1 MFASWGSLM
10 ARWRWGV
17 LAAVLAAVV
26 CSGAWGAG
34 VFGRLVEGGFGDPD
48 SESARAAAAI
58 EAGIG
63 ARGGDV
69 LLVYAVP
76 AGTVDDP
83 GIGERV
89 TDRLADLPPGEV
101 LSVTSYWQSRAP
113 QLVSA
118 DRTKAVAV
126 LTLAGADDAAKADS
140 YRKIRDHLG
149 VEGLG
154 LQAAGAVPFQLVT
167 AELSAAELTK
177 AELISLPIV
186 LGLLLLIFGSLVAA
200 SLPVLVGGCAVVGAL
215 GVLHAIALGTEVN
228 SFAVNV
234 ASMLGLGMAIDYG
247 LFMVGRFREEQAAG
261 RAVADAV
268 SRTVATAGRTVVFSA
283 TLLTTALAG
292 LLFFP
297 QAFLRSLAYGGMAAV
312 ALAALTSLTLLPAL
326 LAVLGPRVDRLPFR
340 LRRRTTAG
348 PAEAA
353 AWTRLAGF
361 VMRRPAAVALPI
373 VAVLALL
380 AAPVAAVRFGEED
393 ERVLP
398 AANPARQAVETLKAE
413 FPALGTG
420 TIDVVLRGADGTAPA
435 VAAGRTFA
443 AAVERVPGIATVEVA
458 GAGGDVLVLAAAPAG
473 TDPYSTAAADTV
485 EAVRALTP
493 PAGTSLLV
501 GGATA
506 RNLDSLDATVDR
518 LPWMIGTM
526 VGATVVLMFLAFGSV
541 LLPVKAVVLSALS
554 LTATFGILVWI
565 FQEGHGADL
574 LGVTP
579 APAAVGIVVLMA
591 AVVFGLST
599 DYEVFLLSRMVE
611 ARARGATT
619 TDAVT
624 AGLVRTGRVITAAA
638 LLLIVVTGAFALSSL
653 TTMRYIGVGM
663 IIALVLD
670 ATVVRMLLV
679 PAILRLLG
687 DWSWWAPAG
696 LRRLQERAGLSE
708 VEAADAAPPRAAGIG
723 APSDVA
729 AADPGAAL
737 SAGAAAAPLSG
748 AAVAPPSGAA
758 LLDGMEEGTDPAF
771 DPRVEGA
778 AGQAHP
784 EDGQGNGG
792 RPAER
797 PAHPPIGDRRSTPR
811 HPSNHLP

>member
-1 MFASWGSLM
+1 MS
-10 ARWRWGV
+10 RRRWGV
-17 LAAVLAAVV
+17 LATVLAAVV
-26 CSGAWGAG
+26 TSGMWGAG
-34 VFGRLVEGGFGDPD
+34 VFGRLVEGGYGDPG
-48 SESARAAAAI
+48 SESAKAAAAI
-58 EAGIG
+58 EQGLG

-69 LLVYAVP
+69 VLVYGLP

-83 GIGERV
+83 GVGERV
-89 TDRLADLPPGEV
+89 NDRLGALPPREV
-101 LSVTSYWQSRAP
+101 LSVTSYWQSHAP

-118 DRTKAVAV
+118 DRTKAVATLV
-126 LTLAGADDAAKADS
+126 LAGADDAAKVDA
-140 YRKIRDHLG
+140 YREIRDDLT
-149 VEGLG
+149 VEGME
-154 LQAAGAVPFQLVT
+154 LQVTGAVPFQDVT
-167 AELSAAELTK
+167 TELSAGELTK
-177 AELISLPIV
+177 AEFVSLPIV

-215 GVLHAIALGTEVN
+215 GVLHAIALATEVN
-228 SFAVNV
+228 PFAVNV

-268 SRTVATAGRTVVFSA
+268 SRTVATAGRTVAFSA

-326 LAVLGPRVDRLPFR
+326 LAVLGPRVDRLPVR
-340 LRRRTTAG
+340 LRRRPVTG
-348 PAEAA
+348 PPPESA
-353 AWTRLAGF
+353 AWTRLAGV

-373 VAVLALL
+373 IAVLALL

-398 AANPARQAVETLKAE
+398 AAHPARQAAETLKAE
-413 FPALGTG
+413 FPALGAG
-420 TIDVVLRGADGTAPA
+420 TIDVVLRGADGTAPPP
-435 VAAGRTFA
+435 AAGQDFA
-443 AAVERVPGIATVEVA
+443 AAVARVPGIATVQVA
-458 GAGGDVLVLAAAPAG
+458 GAGGDVLVLAAAPAD
-473 TDPYSTAAADTV
+473 TDPYSPAAAGTV

-506 RNLDSLDATVDR
+506 HNLDSLDATVDR

-554 LTATFGILVWI
+554 LTATFGVLVWI

-611 ARARGATT
+611 ARARGAATT
-619 TDAVT
+619 EAVT

-679 PAILRLLG
+679 PAVLRLLG
-687 DWSWWAPAG
+687 DWAWWAPAG
-696 LRRLQERAGLSE
+696 LRRLQQRAGLSE
-708 VEAADAAPPRAAGIG
+708 IEAAEPGPAPVAGSG
-723 APSDVA
+723 G
-729 AADPGAAL
+729 PGR
-737 SAGAAAAPLSG
+737 AGAADVGPAP
-748 AAVAPPSGAA
+748 ATATAVAPTSGAA
-758 LLDGMEEGTDPAF
+758 LLDGGDVGPDPAF
-771 DPRVEGA
+771 DPRAEGA
-778 AGQAHP
+778 GRARRDGGPADGGHAADRPGQ
-784 EDGQGNGG
+784 
-792 RPAER
+792 
-797 PAHPPIGDRRSTPR
+797 PPGDRRSTPR
-811 HPSNHLP
+811 HPADHPR